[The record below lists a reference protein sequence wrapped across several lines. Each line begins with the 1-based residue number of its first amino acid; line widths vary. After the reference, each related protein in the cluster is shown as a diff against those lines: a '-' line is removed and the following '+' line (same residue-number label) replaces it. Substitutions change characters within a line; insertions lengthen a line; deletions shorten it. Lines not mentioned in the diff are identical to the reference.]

1 MGQQRDRAHAQEL
14 CGDTPIL
21 LVCRVVRCV
30 PVGRDHESSELAW
43 GLACE
48 NKIKIKKVR
57 QEAHTHTRGTK
68 TASTA
73 IRVSPSSRLGECI
86 SGRLPRGC
94 GA

>member
-48 NKIKIKKVR
+48 NKNKNKKKLGKK
-57 QEAHTHTRGTK
+57 HTHTHAEPKPPR
-68 TASTA
+68 
-73 IRVSPSSRLGECI
+73 RL
-86 SGRLPRGC
+86 SGFRPALV
-94 GA
+94 